1 MIATF
6 IINNSGS
13 DEGYVTTEEYAKLD
27 AGEFAVVKYEKVAYV
42 QGVADETEAKLGWQF
57 NLPASDVDYLLG
69 VAEDIKEEAFA
80 AIDASADADEI
91 ADAIALAES
100 KFEKAV
106 VSAGIYEVYYNALIA
121 DVDLDAETKDDLAF
135 RMSLSFET
143 TLNRV
148 VESDNIDDVEL
159 NAKFV
164 ESELESLYALP
175 KYE

>member
-1 MIATF
+1 MLR
-6 IINNSGS
+6 
-13 DEGYVTTEEYAKLD
+13 KL
-27 AGEFAVVKYEKVAYV
+27 
-42 QGVADETEAKLGWQF
+42 
-57 NLPASDVDYLLG
+57 
-69 VAEDIKEEAFA
+69 
-80 AIDASADADEI
+80 
-91 ADAIALAES
+91 LAES

-121 DVDLDAETKDDLAF
+121 DVDLDADTKADLAF